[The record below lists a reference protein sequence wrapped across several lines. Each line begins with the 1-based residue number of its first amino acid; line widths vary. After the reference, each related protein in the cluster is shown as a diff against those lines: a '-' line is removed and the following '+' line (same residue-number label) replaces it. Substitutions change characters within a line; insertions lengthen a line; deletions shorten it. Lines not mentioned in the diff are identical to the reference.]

1 MLRSL
6 AHEWKTDHKKV
17 RVVNQNCRRND
28 NRIEENR
35 SKQTRGTKNCLMY
48 LVSTEMWLS
57 REDPFFHNTQFH
69 DSDLA
74 QMLAHHVG

>member
-1 MLRSL
+1 
-6 AHEWKTDHKKV
+6 
-17 RVVNQNCRRND
+17 
-28 NRIEENR
+28 
-35 SKQTRGTKNCLMY
+35 MY